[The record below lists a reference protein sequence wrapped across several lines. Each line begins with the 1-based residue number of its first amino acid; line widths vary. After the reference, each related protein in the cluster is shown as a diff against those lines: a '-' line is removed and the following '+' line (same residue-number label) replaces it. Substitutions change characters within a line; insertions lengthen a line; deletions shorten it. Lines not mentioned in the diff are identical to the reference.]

1 MSGLDSSFQDMS
13 PASQQDVY
21 NFAKDYLTAKAS
33 QGGAPC
39 TENTQGSLGWLHA
52 NLGSFSTL
60 STYGDLIGINADF
73 SAVDA
78 VAGLSP
84 VQLASYVLASDVLR
98 DSDKAGKVFGSL
110 NSHTTGEFLDAFN
123 AAAQQRHLSQL
134 PHANV
139 RRFILGE
146 IFCHLSTVFKLFTTE
161 DYVVWFRERL
171 TLFLSSLH
179 AQNLGFLPTD
189 MSCDSLAAIV
199 KILSDHTANGTY
211 ENPEDIFSFIK
222 RVLHFQLQNSGS
234 ACAQGITADRQWL
247 LKYFGLFT
255 AYGSYSDFI
264 TLKSRFHGQDSLD
277 LFSASALAQLSAQSN
292 TIYST
297 AAIQLVF
304 QAIRS
309 KEEPLQ
315 HFSIYLDDL
324 NARLLKSS
332 VLLGNSKVRDTML
345 MMSAEIVFPQITA
358 MSLEDTTLWL
368 HRLNLLLPGVNATTL
383 GLLPLTMPCPFYQA
397 VIKAAGGVYS
407 ALSAR
412 KRQDV
417 YEFQKAYLNAQF
429 TDSGSACEDG
439 THGTRDWLQKN
450 MGEFCSVAQLSELQT
465 FYPDIDGHWFV
476 YDAHPHSVRTL
487 SSSALSS
494 MTSMPAAP
502 VDELDISTDM
512 QAIKALPV
520 AASLFL
526 MRPSPGIRAGMLKGL
541 DLVTPEQ
548 MAQLTVNLTL
558 NSLVDTLLILAILDP
573 SSYYAVYRYMREF
586 NVYVHQAV
594 VKGFNIAYESL
605 SPSSRTDIYN
615 GYMKTYLSQQ
625 SLSTG
630 VACDNQA
637 GLIKWAD
644 VNLGKFIQRSSV
656 QDLFSFNAEFKK
668 ANLTESQINT
678 VNIMILTAVWNKLS
692 SNFSTFMPLDWRH
705 LFQENLHALLPNM
718 NSTYL
723 HLLPANISCS
733 SYQEI
738 VKGFDLAYEALSPLS
753 RTDISN
759 NYMKI
764 YLTQQSLAKGSAC
777 ALNTTGA
784 SNWLEKNFG
793 QLSFSVPIRDLRALY
808 PNVTIIDV
816 IGNTNL
822 NDVAEL
828 LAKPEVIANSTML
841 KKVILLIPPKNVTKF
856 LNVAMS
862 AANKASL
869 TDSQITAL
877 NVMILTA
884 VWNKLSS
891 SFSHFIPLDWKHL
904 FQDLRVLLPS
914 INSTHLQLIPANISC
929 SSYQEIATA
938 LSNAYTELTESAQ
951 DSIYKYLLAV
961 HRDSTLKCCTGSS
974 LTAFLDTYFVKF
986 SSKLTAEDLVALIP
1000 SSQLSQKI
1008 GSMQQRELRDILIK
1022 PGYPSNYTALETLL
1036 RNYEDIDKIGT
1047 VLDGLNQQ
1055 VNRTNGSLKAVLNGV
1070 WPSFVTALSSFNS
1083 SSLDQWLKKRLQ
1095 THLPLITPSQL
1106 NTSEILTTNC
1116 LAFRHLVKALNIHYH
1131 DYTVEMQRSIY
1142 IILKNYLLQPG
1153 DQPKGYN
1160 QSDEDQN
1167 STAWFLDHLG
1177 KYLTHCTGEDL
1188 RAFSDS
1194 QQLLQ
1199 DFAVD
1204 PRNLALVRELTLS
1217 EDVKEYYSTLIS
1229 MQNPSIGLGSVPDNL
1244 ICYVAGKR
1252 NISQMTATEV
1262 RVSLAALQSCL
1273 RPSQE
1278 PAGEVTGA
1286 LPDTTGNLSVESFKR
1301 LGPLAIGLT
1310 PSVLLAKADGHSLQ
1324 QVLPLLSAAGG
1335 WSPAQASIVIKK
1347 VIQNGYQINKASS
1360 VLILG
1365 KIALGLPVNVLD
1377 KLDNKDTLLLAAD
1390 QNFTESM
1397 EQAPLPVK
1405 HKFVQ
1410 RILQSVTG
1418 STFLNI
1424 PDKLADQI
1432 PLSRLAFPQ
1441 INVNEINQK
1450 KWTATQASVF
1460 FQAVLKSMQ
1469 QYSSLS
1475 STVLQGFNC
1484 GAANFLNNSQFASL
1498 AKAMRDKRTR
1508 LEDRQLSCM
1517 TKRLTGQITPSDFEE
1532 YPAEILF
1539 YMGPE
1544 KFSNTVNCQKYFH
1557 LVGQANVD
1565 LSPRVSSKR
1574 QLLLESAKACLGT
1587 STLSFSKENLQ
1598 ILGNLSCALNGS
1610 DIAKSDPY
1618 ILTILQSCMS
1628 FTQDQLTAIEQ
1639 QLKNKYRSPSTW
1651 TVSTLTD
1658 MGILASGL
1666 TSSTL
1671 QRISETEKTQ
1681 FFPDFL
1687 SQLKTWNRNQFTY
1700 ILKQLANPQRQKR
1713 AATDCT
1719 RTPLTTEVVV
1729 KQRDLLASKYT
1740 SSSDLDACLPDD
1752 VLRKNLETL
1761 GKMEFQDPLLQV
1773 LKLKLDKIFGTLPED
1788 YLPLLGNIARM
1799 YTTAEI
1805 ANWNITT
1812 AETLSAL
1819 LTGTSW
1825 QQDLPKV
1832 KSLVTRP
1839 LEANGNQFDGTILT
1853 LLAPHICALEDTQIK
1868 AISSEAIRETSRPM
1882 NTSLCSQR
1890 QKNLLYSQL
1899 RAAYEENQ
1907 SSPDAYYQL
1916 LKPAI
1921 GGAPTKDLIKFASGY
1936 PVMDIATF
1944 TVLNPD
1950 EVQKLSAQNLKDLLG
1965 ANLPE
1970 LNNLADD
1977 PVVKAW
1983 TQAHNQS
1990 EVNSLGLL
1998 LVAGLPDKPPNGFI
2012 DIPSAPHIPRRATTY
2027 AKDHMFQL
2035 FYCML
2040 FPLVLNAFL

>member
-1 MSGLDSSFQDMS
+1 MFSAIFSKVRGQFTTFSIFQYKDWFQNKLGLWLASINASALATIPQKIPCGVYQIIMSGLDSSFQDMS

-84 VQLASYVLASDVLR
+84 VQLASYVLASDVLW

-255 AYGSYSDFI
+255 AYGLYSDFI
-264 TLKSRFHGQDSLD
+264 TLKSRFH
-277 LFSASALAQLSAQSN
+277 
-292 TIYST
+292 
-297 AAIQLVF
+297 
-304 QAIRS
+304 
-309 KEEPLQ
+309 
-315 HFSIYLDDL
+315 
-324 NARLLKSS
+324 
-332 VLLGNSKVRDTML
+332 
-345 MMSAEIVFPQITA
+345 
-358 MSLEDTTLWL
+358 
-368 HRLNLLLPGVNATTL
+368 
-383 GLLPLTMPCPFYQA
+383 
-397 VIKAAGGVYS
+397 
-407 ALSAR
+407 
-412 KRQDV
+412 
-417 YEFQKAYLNAQF
+417 
-429 TDSGSACEDG
+429 
-439 THGTRDWLQKN
+439 
-450 MGEFCSVAQLSELQT
+450 
-465 FYPDIDGHWFV
+465 GHWFV

-520 AASLFL
+520 RGYDASQSFISSAVALGHFIWITHIGL
-526 MRPSPGIRAGMLKGL
+526 SLPLSVHSSEMDAFIVRPSPGIRAGMLKGL

-586 NVYVHQAV
+586 NVYVHQANLTSLPNASVRDAILRTVFIKLRSKFHLFQTEIWADWFQKQLPLLLPGINETYLAWLGTNFSCDSYQAV

-1008 GSMQQRELRDILIK
+1008 GSMQPRELRDILIK

-1450 KWTATQASVF
+1450 KWTASQASVF

-1713 AATDCT
+1713 AANCT

-2012 DIPSAPHIPRRATTY
+2012 DIPSAPHIPGRATTY